1 MKKLTILLIIITVS
15 CQTQKF
21 DTIIFK
27 SKEKMSVVITD
38 ETNDTISYHLPFD
51 TTSLKVNTRNLRMV
65 KFGKPRLT
73 DGVQLHTIKYRG
85 SNIIFK
91 GFF

>member
-1 MKKLTILLIIITVS
+1 MKKLTILITILTAS

-21 DTIIFK
+21 DTIVFNT
-27 SKEKMSVVITD
+27 KEKMSVVITD

-51 TTSLKVNTRNLRMV
+51 TTSLKVNTRNLKMV

-73 DGVQLHTIKYRG
+73 DGVQLHAIKYQG
-85 SNIIFK
+85 SSIIFK